1 MFMSYGIFV
10 RVTTSNHLLFKMINN
25 IIFTYEITWLLVVT
39 RGYWYTSAV
48 GHRSTNGHSC
58 VNVDKD
64 VFNLYLAFL
73 KQ

>member
-1 MFMSYGIFV
+1 MSMSYGIFV
-10 RVTTSNHLLFKMINN
+10 RVTTSNHLLFKMIEN

-39 RGYWYTSAV
+39 RGYSYNSAV
-48 GHRSTNGHSC
+48 ARRNTNGYSY

>member
-1 MFMSYGIFV
+1 M
-10 RVTTSNHLLFKMINN
+10 TDN

-39 RGYWYTSAV
+39 RGYSYKSVV
-48 GHRSTNGHSC
+48 GHRNINGYSC

-73 KQ
+73 KQQMIINLSKRWLSSSRIH

>member
-1 MFMSYGIFV
+1 MCMSYGIFV
-10 RVTTSNHLLFKMINN
+10 RVTTSHHLLIKMIDN

-39 RGYWYTSAV
+39 RGYSYKSVV
-48 GHRSTNGHSC
+48 GHRNIDGYSC

-73 KQ
+73 KL